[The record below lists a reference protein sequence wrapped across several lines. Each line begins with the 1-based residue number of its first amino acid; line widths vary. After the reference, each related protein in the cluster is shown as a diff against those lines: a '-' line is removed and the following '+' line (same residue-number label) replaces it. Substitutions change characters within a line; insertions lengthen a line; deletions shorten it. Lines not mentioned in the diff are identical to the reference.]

1 MCGIFGFVSQ
11 KELVDLTKLEAVSKI
26 IQHRGPDDEG
36 YLLASTETKNHRS
49 FKGDSSPSNL
59 NHPHINSAVS
69 DYNLA
74 FLHRRLSI
82 IDLSV
87 AGHQPMSYENG
98 NFWITLNGEIYN
110 YLELKT
116 ELEKLGY
123 LFKSITDTEVVLAAF
138 AQWGYECVNRFN
150 GMWAFAIWDVKK
162 QELFLSRDRLGV
174 KPLYYTFSD
183 GTFIFSSEI
192 KGILKYSN
200 NHFDFNEKKIRE
212 YLIKGQ
218 IIIGESEE
226 TMFNGIS
233 QLQPGSNLI
242 LKGKNY
248 KIEKYWA
255 IKINISKASRE
266 EHLRRFK
273 ELFQDSLKLR
283 MRSDVEVGSCL
294 SGGIDSTSIVSYA
307 SKEFNVKFN
316 TFSAIWP
323 NTRHDEYKY
332 MKLVNEMYNAHS
344 NYIETDLSDIIG
356 LIDKITWHQEIPI
369 AGSSLVAQWEVMKKA
384 RKEGVP
390 VLLDGQGADE
400 ILSGYP
406 AYLIP
411 YVNELVSR
419 GKIKTLM
426 QFVKNKEYYG
436 FGLKRIFKQQ
446 VKRYLLKP
454 AIKPLL
460 PISKQ
465 ELKKYCNTLR
475 YNSSLS
481 SNFLPDY
488 LKEQIEKSNLSSL
501 LHFED
506 RNSMAHSI
514 EARVPFL
521 DYRLVEYCINI
532 PSEQKISNGF
542 TKTILRDTMKEYI
555 PKEIFMRR
563 DKIGF
568 STPIEEQI
576 NNKES
581 EIYKYM
587 IDYLHKSELWNSKWL
602 DKEKYCDKNL
612 FALYSLQRF
621 FDIYSK

>member
-1 MCGIFGFVSQ
+1 MCGIFGFVSI
-11 KELVDLTKLEAVSKI
+11 KAIGDTAKLAAVSKI
-26 IQHRGPDDEG
+26 MQHRGPDDEG
-36 YLLASTETKNHRS
+36 FMVSITNRS
-49 FKGDSSPSNL
+49 DYKEFKGDSSPEDL
-59 NHPHINSAVS
+59 DLPYIS
-69 DYNLA
+69 DAKDSFNLA

-82 IDLSV
+82 IDLSI
-87 AGHQPMSYENG
+87 AGHQPMSYTNG
-98 NFWITLNGEIYN
+98 NYWITLNGEIYN
-110 YLELKT
+110 YLEIKT

-123 LFKSITDTEVVLAAF
+123 LFKSNTDTEVVLASF
-138 AQWGYECVNRFN
+138 AHWGRECVKHFN

-162 QELFLSRDRLGV
+162 QHLFLSRDRLGV
-174 KPLYYTFSD
+174 KPLYYTYND

-192 KGILKYSN
+192 KGILAYSN
-200 NHFDFNEKKIRE
+200 IKFEFNERKIRE

-218 IIIGESEE
+218 VIIGESEE
-226 TMFNGIS
+226 TIFNGIS
-233 QLQPGSNLI
+233 QLQPGCNLI
-242 LKGKNY
+242 FKENNY
-248 KIEKYWA
+248 NIDKYWHLE
-255 IKINISKASRE
+255 INMSKASRE
-266 EHLRRFK
+266 EHLRRFM
-273 ELFQDSLKLR
+273 ELFHDSLKLR

-294 SGGIDSTSIVSYA
+294 SGGVDSTSIVSYA
-307 SKEFNVKFN
+307 SKEFKVKFN

-332 MKLVNEMYNAHS
+332 MKLVNEMYNTNS

-384 RKEGVP
+384 RKKGVP

-406 AYLIP
+406 IYLVP
-411 YVNELVSR
+411 YVNEMFTR
-419 GKIKTLM
+419 GKIRALIH
-426 QFVKNKEYYG
+426 FIKNKDYYG
-436 FGLKRIFKQQ
+436 FGLVRIVKQQ
-446 VKRYLLKP
+446 LKRYLLKP
-454 AIKPLL
+454 EIKPLL

-465 ELKKYCNTLR
+465 EQNKYYNTLR

-481 SNFLPDY
+481 SSFLPDY
-488 LKEQIEKSNLSSL
+488 LKEQIEKSNLSTL

-532 PSEQKISNGF
+532 PSEQKISKGF
-542 TKTILRDTMKEYI
+542 TKTILRDAMRDYI

-581 EIYKYM
+581 ELYKYM
-587 IDYLHKSELWNSKWL
+587 IDYLHNSELWNSKWL
-602 DKEKYCDKNL
+602 DKEKYRDKHL

-621 FDIYSK
+621 MDIYRK